1 LRKNAGDGNR
11 VVNISFA
18 AFAEL
23 TAVCLTAELERKP
36 YLCRVFRL
44 EVIEL
49 AENFVNFGHV
59 MPLGF
64 KPL

>member
-1 LRKNAGDGNR
+1 
-11 VVNISFA
+11 
-18 AFAEL
+18 L

-36 YLCRVFRL
+36 YLRRVFWL

-49 AENFVNFGHV
+49 AENIVNFGHV